1 MNSASSP
8 AYKVNRHCFDWKTET
23 APCLR
28 DWMLGKR
35 HALPNVQK
43 PMLRVDILHLNAEH
57 IFPPDRHEAEER
69 KKPPVSDLL
78 EVWNVRDYIIQFFGG

>member
-1 MNSASSP
+1 
-8 AYKVNRHCFDWKTET
+8 
-23 APCLR
+23 
-28 DWMLGKR
+28 
-35 HALPNVQK
+35 
-43 PMLRVDILHLNAEH
+43 MLRVDILHLNAEH